1 MAFIIGK
8 KLKMSQIWKDE
19 KIIPVTLI
27 QAGPSVIT
35 QLRNQERDKYEAI
48 QVGFDATK
56 KKVNKPLA
64 GHLKNLGNF
73 RYLREFRLDKG
84 KLGEEKKEYKV
95 GDVLDVAQF
104 SEGDKVVISGL
115 DRGRGFQGVVKRY
128 GFSGGPKSHGQKDR
142 HRAPGSIGAT
152 APQRVIPGRRMAGRM
167 GKERKTISNLK
178 IISID
183 KENNILAVKGAVP
196 GMSGA
201 ILEISRRNNP

>member
-1 MAFIIGK
+1 
-8 KLKMSQIWKDE
+8 MSQVWKDE
-19 KIIPVTLI
+19 KAIPVTLI
-27 QAGPSVIT
+27 QAGPVVIT
-35 QLRNQERDKYEAI
+35 QLRSKEKDKYEAV
-48 QVGFDATK
+48 QVGFDATR

-73 RYLREFRLDKG
+73 RYLREFRLDKNDSAKDLPAG
-84 KLGEEKKEYKV
+84 RQEYKV
-95 GDVLDVAQF
+95 GDILDVSQF
-104 SEGDKVVISGL
+104 NEGDKVKISGL
-115 DRGRGFQGVVKRY
+115 DRGRGFQGVVKRH

-178 IISID
+178 VVSVD

-196 GMSGA
+196 GMTGA
-201 ILEISRRNNP
+201 ILEISNY